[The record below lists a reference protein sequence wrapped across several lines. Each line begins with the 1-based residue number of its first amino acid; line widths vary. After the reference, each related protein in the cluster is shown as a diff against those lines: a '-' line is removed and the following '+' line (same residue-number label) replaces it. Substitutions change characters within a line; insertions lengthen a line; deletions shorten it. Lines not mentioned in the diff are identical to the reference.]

1 MSKLIQLTLLLSLI
15 PGAFAHAAKSPD
27 CSSVLKTQPR
37 VIDYAASDLEG
48 TFLALVEK
56 VQSAAEVPAARREYF
71 IRDVLN
77 MKAALLNQIGD
88 LLPFLLREKPEM
100 IPTVYAML
108 DSIGVPPKIYGLEV
122 DEKNR
127 LVIPSLPPQGPR
139 AGNDNEIQN
148 APIGFL
154 KPSALPARD
163 LEAGLHRSIGFA
175 DFSVRGEAAPLRR
188 TGQIQRGIA
197 KQNKSILIVADGET
211 GKSYA
216 ADLRI
221 LTSAGAEIEGKKLAL
236 QFNPDIREWIVLVE
250 NLNNPTGKIGF

>member
-1 MSKLIQLTLLLSLI
+1 MSKFIQLALFVSLI

-27 CSSVLKTQPR
+27 CSALLKTQAR
-37 VIDYAASDLEG
+37 AVDYAASDLEG

-56 VQSAAEVPAARREYF
+56 VQSAGEIPAARREYF

-108 DSIGVPPKIYGLEV
+108 DSIGVPPKLYGLEV
-122 DEKNR
+122 DEKNQ
-127 LVIPSLPPQGPR
+127 LVVPALPPQGPS
-139 AGNDNEIQN
+139 AANDNEIQN

-154 KPSALPARD
+154 KPSSQPRRD
-163 LEAGLHRSIGFA
+163 LGDGLHRSIGFA
-175 DFSVRGEAAPLRR
+175 DFTVRGEAPPQRR
-188 TGQIQRGIA
+188 TGQIQRGLA
-197 KQNKSILIVADGET
+197 KQNKSILIVADAET
-211 GKSYA
+211 GKTYA

-221 LTSAGAEIEGKKLAL
+221 LTSAGAQTEGKKLKL
-236 QFNPDIREWIVLVE
+236 QFNPDIREWVVLVE